1 MKHKKL
7 YLSLLILCLVNFAA
21 HLLFYPGLPDTVPV
35 HWGFDGQA
43 DGWGPKSSAL
53 FICIVPLAIL
63 ILLAVIPKID
73 PRAQNYE
80 KFDKIYRGFV
90 VGIVVFM
97 CVITWLTELTVY
109 NVLPSGGSMISVLV
123 CGGCGVLFILLGN
136 YMPRIKQNYTFGCK
150 TPWAL
155 NDEHNWNRTQRMG
168 GIVFVV
174 IGVAMLAAMLFAKL
188 LGETGMLILLLGSTL
203 GGTAWI
209 YLYSYLVFIGK
220 MK

>member
-1 MKHKKL
+1 MKNKKL
-7 YLSLLILCLVNFAA
+7 YLLLAAVCVLNFAA
-21 HLLFYPGLPDTVPV
+21 HLYFYPSLPDIVPT

-43 DGWGPKSSAL
+43 NGWGPKSSTL
-53 FICIVPLAIL
+53 FICIIPLALL

-80 KFDKIYRGFV
+80 KFEKIYRGFV
-90 VGIVVFM
+90 IGIIVFM
-97 CVITWLTELTVY
+97 CGITWLTELTVY
-109 NVLPSGGSMISVLV
+109 NVLPGSSNLVSVLV
-123 CGGCGVLFILLGN
+123 CGSLGVLFIALGN

-174 IGVAMLAAMLFAKL
+174 IGIAMLVATLFTHA
-188 LGETGMLILLLGSTL
+188 LGETGTMIVVLGSTL

-209 YLYSYLVFIGK
+209 YLYSYLVYIGK

>member
-1 MKHKKL
+1 MKNKKL
-7 YLSLLILCLVNFAA
+7 VLALLALCAVNFVA
-21 HLLFYPGLPDTVPV
+21 HLAFYPGMPDVVPT

-43 DGWGPKSSAL
+43 DGFGPKYS
-53 FICIVPLAIL
+53 IL
-63 ILLAVIPKID
+63 ILCALPPALLLLLAVIPKID
-73 PRAQNYE
+73 PRAANFSQ
-80 KFDKIYRGFV
+80 FARIYRGFM
-90 VGIVVFM
+90 VGLTLFL
-97 CVITWLTELTVY
+97 CGITWLSELTVY
-109 NVLPSGGSMISVLV
+109 NVLPGTGNLISVLV
-123 CGGCGVLFILLGN
+123 CGGCGLLFILLGN
-136 YMPRIKQNYTFGCK
+136 YMPRIKQNYTFGCR

-174 IGVAMLAAMLFAKL
+174 IGLAMLVSILFAKL
-188 LGETGMLILLLGSTL
+188 LGETGMLVLLLGSTL

>member
-97 CVITWLTELTVY
+97 CAITWLTELTVY
-109 NVLPSGGSMISVLV
+109 NVLPGDGSMISVLI
-123 CGGCGVLFILLGN
+123 CGGCGLLFILLGN

-174 IGVAMLAAMLFAKL
+174 IGVAMLVAMLFAKL
-188 LGETGMLILLLGSTL
+188 LGETGMLVLLLGSTL

>member
-1 MKHKKL
+1 MKNKKL
-7 YLSLLILCLVNFAA
+7 YLLLAAVCVLNFAA
-21 HLLFYPGLPDTVPV
+21 HLYFYPSLPDIVPT

-43 DGWGPKSSAL
+43 NGWGPKSSTL
-53 FICIVPLAIL
+53 FICIIPLALL

-80 KFDKIYRGFV
+80 KFEKIYRGFV
-90 VGIVVFM
+90 IGIIVFM
-97 CVITWLTELTVY
+97 CGITWLTELTVY
-109 NVLPSGGSMISVLV
+109 NVLPGSSNLVSVLV
-123 CGGCGVLFILLGN
+123 CGGLGVLFIALGN

-174 IGVAMLAAMLFAKL
+174 IGIAMLVATLFTHA
-188 LGETGMLILLLGSTL
+188 LGETGTMIVVLGSTL

-209 YLYSYLVFIGK
+209 YLYSYLVYIGK